1 MSITRPALRTNI
13 KGLRKTYLWVS
24 AWLIAGAVL
33 AILLLANSIR
43 DYQLVSKIIDTEQVR
58 HETNQHVAAL
68 EQRLR
73 LNALGTGP
81 RLKSLID
88 DIAESGDRPAWIE
101 LRAID
106 GSLLESSGKTGG
118 PSFSQDEV
126 ATHSRNHES
135 LFKVVATS
143 LGDIVVEVFPVHLP
157 TIPISVNPA
166 APPIHVPSGPA
177 TLLALEIAMPLDS
190 VVHPVF
196 WPILLNLIINCAV
209 ALALIATVVLAGL
222 GFRSYDRGKHLEEQL
237 EIARQVQCE
246 LLPSLGESFTGVQ
259 LATEYRPAGQVGGDF
274 YDVFRVQNSAIA
286 LVMGDVSGKGVP
298 AALLM
303 GVIHGVVRAGWWS
316 ESASHHERESGQLN
330 RFLCERSSGDR
341 FASMFWCYYDP
352 IARLLRYVNCGH
364 CPPLLARN
372 KNGELAVDRLEAGG
386 PVLGMLPAADY
397 EQTSLE
403 LSPGDLLV
411 MYSDGLVEA
420 TNSRGEEY
428 GEKRLRDLLT
438 NSAEKSPAEIRQV
451 ILASLEDFS
460 ATLLLR
466 DDLTFVVV
474 QFGLLPGA

>member
-1 MSITRPALRTNI
+1 MSLAKPAFATNR
-13 KGLRKTYLWVS
+13 KGLRKTYLWVT
-24 AWLIAGAVL
+24 AWLITGAVL
-33 AILLLANSIR
+33 AILLFANSIR
-43 DYQLVSKIIDTEQVR
+43 DYLLVSKMIDTEQVR
-58 HETNQHVAAL
+58 YETNQHVAAF
-68 EQRLR
+68 EQRSR

-81 RLKSLID
+81 QLKWLTD
-88 DIAESGDRPAWIE
+88 DLEQSGDKPAWIE
-101 LRAID
+101 VRAGD

-118 PSFSQDEV
+118 PSFSKDEV
-126 ATHSRNHES
+126 ATHFRNNES

-143 LGDIVVEVFPVHLP
+143 FGDIVVEVFPVHVP
-157 TIPISVNPA
+157 TIPSPVDPA
-166 APPIHVPSGPA
+166 ASPTDVHSRPA

-190 VVHPVF
+190 VVHPIF
-196 WPILLNLIINCAV
+196 WPILLNLIINCTV
-209 ALALIATVVLAGL
+209 ASALIATVVLAGL

-303 GVIHGVVRAGWWS
+303 GVIHGVVRSGWWS
-316 ESASHHERESGQLN
+316 ESSSHHERESEQLN

-352 IARLLRYVNCGH
+352 LARLLRYVNCGH
-364 CPPLLARN
+364 CPPLLARK
-372 KNGELAVDRLEAGG
+372 KNGELSVDRLEAGG
-386 PVLGMLPAADY
+386 PVLGMLPKADY

-403 LSPGDLLV
+403 LSPGDLLL

-438 NSAEKSPAEIRQV
+438 HSAEKSPAEIRQV
-451 ILASLEDFS
+451 ILTSLADFS
-460 ATLLLR
+460 STLLLR

-474 QFGLLPGA
+474 QFGSI